1 MNLPRYALAHK
12 AVVLAF
18 LGVLLAV
25 GVFNFS
31 SMPRREDPELVIRD
45 ALVLTRWPGAS
56 AQRVD
61 ELITDPLEE
70 VLAQVAEI
78 DKMRSKSMTGI
89 SVIQLTTEDR
99 IKNTDQVWDD
109 VRAKVESVQAQLPPG
124 AEHSFVNSDFGDVY
138 EIVFALHQIPLQG
151 DNGIEHSYTPRELE
165 RFAERIEDE
174 LQLIAAV
181 GKVDFW
187 GVQQEQIYIEVDS
200 ADWAKLAVTPND
212 LRDIFAARNI
222 VDPGGELDTERA
234 RYAIN
239 TSGEFS
245 SVAQIEELIVDRRLG
260 TLPVRLGDLPIRVD
274 RRYQEPA
281 TALTR
286 ITMPELAHQPALVI
300 GVSMKSG
307 NNVVELSHAVD
318 DTLDRLATN
327 WLPPDIALTRVN
339 DLPRQVETRI
349 TDFQFNLLQGVLIV
363 LGVALLAMGWR
374 PALIMATAVPL
385 SMIAAFAVVRLFGV
399 ELEQFSIASLVIA
412 LGMVVDSAIVVSDN
426 AFRLMRDG
434 VERRE
439 AIIRGAQELAI
450 PILASTLTTVFAF
463 LPMLTIIGNVGEYVS
478 SLPVVVSLTLAASY
492 FVALLVTPI
501 MCWWLLHLPEQEE
514 ANSRGRAERFFD
526 GYERLMQWSLLHKGV
541 VLGVVGVVF
550 AGSLAL
556 IPAIGSQF
564 FPAGA
569 RDQFFIKIWLPEGS
583 TIEASS
589 AVARQ
594 VEAMVLESSPVERD
608 DGTHQRLANMVSY
621 IGVGGPRI
629 MLTQEPE
636 YDYPYYA
643 MLLVNTSDPGDT
655 PGLAAE
661 VRKRVRNIYNARV
674 TVDEFLLGPPIK
686 DPVAFRLSGPDPDI
700 LRNKARDMVK
710 LFKDTPGVVGP
721 YSNWGA
727 TAYAVDLKVD
737 PYAASLAGVTHSDI
751 SSATR
756 TLLSGSVLTSYRE
769 GDHQVPVVLRT
780 LRESRRE
787 LGDLSGIFVDG
798 NFGKVPLNSLATI
811 DATWQPAV
819 MVRRNKHPT
828 VTVGARVTPGMLANS
843 VAGDI
848 KPGLQRMLN
857 ELPPGYFIEQGGE
870 QEETQKAQIQVVRA
884 VGIAM
889 LLMTLVLIVQ
899 YNSLLKPLVVLMT
912 VPLAMIGVLLGLWT
926 TGWAMGFMAM
936 LGLLALGGIVI
947 NNAIVLIDFI
957 ERATADGMP
966 LRDAVV
972 RAGRLRIRP
981 IVLTSLTTIG
991 GLLPLSLFGGALWAP
1006 MTNGMIFGLAVSTV
1020 LTLIVVPTVYVL
1032 FAEKFSMPVPASV
1045 NKG

>member
-1 MNLPRYALAHK
+1 VNLPRFALSHR

-18 LGVLLAV
+18 LGVFLAV

-31 SMPRREDPELVIRD
+31 SMPRREDPEITIRD

-89 SVIQLTTEDR
+89 SVIQLTAEDR
-99 IKNTDQVWDD
+99 IRNTDQVWDD
-109 VRAKVESVQAQLPPG
+109 VRAKVESVQVKLPPG
-124 AEHSFVNSDFGDVY
+124 AEHSLVNSDFGDVY
-138 EIVFALHQIPLQG
+138 EIVFALHQVPLES
-151 DNGIEHSYTPRELE
+151 DTGIGHSYTPRQLE

-200 ADWAKLAVTPND
+200 ADWARLALTPQA
-212 LRDIFAARNI
+212 LSDIFTARNI

-245 SVAQIEELIVDRRLG
+245 SVAQIEDLIVDRRLG
-260 TLPVRLGDLPIRVD
+260 ILPVRLGDLPIRVD

-281 TALTR
+281 TSLTR
-286 ITMPELAHQPALVI
+286 ITSPTLAHQPALVI

-307 NNVVELSHAVD
+307 NNVVELSRLVD
-318 DTLDRLATN
+318 DTLARLTAT
-327 WLPPDIALTRVN
+327 WLPPDIRLTRVN

-363 LGVALLAMGWR
+363 LAVALLAMGWR
-374 PALIMATAVPL
+374 PALIMAAAVPL
-385 SMIAAFAVVRLFGV
+385 SMIAAFAVVRFFGI
-399 ELEQFSIASLVIA
+399 ELEQFSIASLVIS

-434 VERRE
+434 VARRE

-450 PILASTLTTVFAF
+450 PILASTLTTMFAF
-463 LPMLTIIGNVGEYVS
+463 LPMLTIAGNVGEYVS

-501 MCWWLLHLPEQEE
+501 MCWWFLYPPVQDD
-514 ANSRGRAERFFD
+514 ATSAGIAERFFD
-526 GYERLMQWSLLHKGV
+526 AYERLMQWSLRRKGA
-541 VLGVVGVVF
+541 VLGLVGMAF
-550 AGSLAL
+550 IGSLTL
-556 IPAIGSQF
+556 IPVIGSQF

-583 TIEASS
+583 TIESTS

-594 VEAMVLESSPVERD
+594 VEAMVLDSSPIETKAGTRERL
-608 DGTHQRLANMVSY
+608 GNVVSY

-643 MLLVNTSDPGDT
+643 MLLVNTADPADT

-661 VRKRVRNIYNARV
+661 IRERVRDIYSARI
-674 TVDEFLLGPPIK
+674 TVDEFMLGPPIK
-686 DPVAFRLSGPDPDI
+686 DPVAFRLSGPDPDL
-700 LRNKARDMVK
+700 LRAKAREMVR
-710 LFKDTPGVVGP
+710 LFKDTPGVIGS
-721 YSNWGA
+721 YGNWGA

-751 SSATR
+751 SNATR
-756 TLLSGSVLTSYRE
+756 TLLSGLVLTSYRE
-769 GDHQVPVVLRT
+769 GDHQMPVVLRT

-787 LGDLSGIFVDG
+787 LADLSGIFVDG
-798 NFGKVPLNSLATI
+798 KFGKVPLNSLAEI

-819 MVRRNKHPT
+819 MARRNKHPT
-828 VTVGARVTPGMLANS
+828 VTVGARVAPGMLANS
-843 VAGDI
+843 VAADI
-848 KPGLQRMLN
+848 EPGLQHMLR

-870 QEETQKAQIQVVRA
+870 QEETLKAQIQVVRA

-912 VPLAMIGVLLGLWT
+912 VPLAMIGVLLGLWA

-957 ERATADGMP
+957 ERASADGMP

-1032 FAEKFSMPVPASV
+1032 FVEKFNMRVAA
-1045 NKG
+1045 

>member
-1 MNLPRYALAHK
+1 LNLPRYALDHK

-18 LGVLLAV
+18 LGVFLAV
-25 GVFNFS
+25 GVFNFY
-31 SMPRREDPELVIRD
+31 SMPRREDPEITIRD

-89 SVIQLTTEDR
+89 SVIQLTSEDR

-109 VRAKVESVQAQLPPG
+109 VRAKVESVQAKLPPG

-138 EIVFALHQIPLQG
+138 EIVFALHQVPLEG
-151 DNGIEHSYTPRELE
+151 DTGIGHQYTPRELE

-174 LQLIAAV
+174 LQLIGAV

-200 ADWAKLAVTPND
+200 ADWARLALTPQD
-212 LRDIFAARNI
+212 LGDVFAARNI

-234 RYAIN
+234 RYAVK

-245 SVAQIEELIVDRRLG
+245 SVAQIEDLIVDRRLG

-274 RRYQEPA
+274 RRYQEPP
-281 TALTR
+281 TSLTR
-286 ITMPELAHQPALVI
+286 ITTPTLAHQPALVI

-307 NNVVELSHAVD
+307 NNVVGLSRAVD
-318 DTLDRLATN
+318 DTLARLAAT
-327 WLPPDIALTRVN
+327 WLPPDVELTRVN

-363 LGVALLAMGWR
+363 LGVGLLAMGWR

-385 SMIAAFAVVRLFGV
+385 SMIAAFAVVRFFGV

-434 VERRE
+434 VARRE
-439 AIIRGAQELAI
+439 AIIRGAQELAV
-450 PILASTLTTVFAF
+450 PILVSTLTTMFAF
-463 LPMLTIIGNVGEYVS
+463 LPMLTIVGNVGEYVS
-478 SLPVVVSLTLAASY
+478 SLPVVVSMTLAASY

-501 MCWWLLHLPEQEE
+501 MCWWLLYPPEQDS
-514 ANSRGRAERFFD
+514 AQTRSRAERFFD
-526 GYERLMQWSLLHKGV
+526 RYERLMQLSLRRKGV
-541 VLGVVGVVF
+541 VLGLVGVAFV
-550 AGSLAL
+550 GSLTL
-556 IPAIGSQF
+556 IPVIGSQF

-583 TIEASS
+583 TIEATS

-594 VEAMVLESSPVERD
+594 VEAMVVDSSPVDSDEGPRE
-608 DGTHQRLANMVSY
+608 RLANMVSY

-629 MLTQEPE
+629 MLTQQPE

-643 MLLVNTSDPGDT
+643 MLLVNTSDPEDT
-655 PGLAAE
+655 PGLSAE
-661 VRKRVRNIYNARV
+661 IRERVRDVYNARI
-674 TVDEFLLGPPIK
+674 TVDEFMLGPPIK
-686 DPVAFRLSGPDPDI
+686 DPVAFRLSGPDPDL
-700 LRNKARDMVK
+700 LRSKARDIVK

-751 SSATR
+751 SNATR

-798 NFGKVPLNSLATI
+798 KFGKVPLNSLAEI
-811 DATWQPAV
+811 DASWQAAV
-819 MVRRNKHPT
+819 MARRNKHAT
-828 VTVGARVTPGMLANS
+828 VTVGARVAPGMLANS
-843 VAGDI
+843 VAADI
-848 KPGLQRMLN
+848 EPGLQRMLQ
-857 ELPPGYFIEQGGE
+857 ELPPGYFVEQGGE
-870 QEETQKAQIQVVRA
+870 QEETLKAQIQVVRA

-912 VPLAMIGVLLGLWT
+912 VPLAMIGVLLGLWA

-957 ERATADGMP
+957 ERASADGMP

-972 RAGRLRIRP
+972 RAGRLRVRP

-1006 MTNGMIFGLAVSTV
+1006 MTNGMIFGLAASTV
-1020 LTLIVVPTVYVL
+1020 LTLVVVPTVYVL
-1032 FAEKFSMPVPASV
+1032 FVEKFNMRVAA
-1045 NKG
+1045 